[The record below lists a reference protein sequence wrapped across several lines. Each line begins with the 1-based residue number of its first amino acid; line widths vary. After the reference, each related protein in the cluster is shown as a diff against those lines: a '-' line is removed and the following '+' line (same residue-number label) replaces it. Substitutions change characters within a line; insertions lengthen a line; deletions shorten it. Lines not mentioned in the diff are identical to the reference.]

1 MAEKKK
7 YNSILVSGRKDET
20 LTYSKYIKDEE
31 TGESVKESLDK
42 KVNVTDELETHQ
54 IKDGAITNEKMAA
67 DSVSNTNLQDGS
79 VSNEKLEDGSI
90 TNEKLAEN
98 SITKDKLKDNTI
110 GVEKLDPE
118 LRQTINAATGL
129 PEDLVE
135 TIQNVDDT
143 LKDHQA
149 QLDDKQSQID
159 DKQQQITANDK
170 DISLLQ
176 TRSTQME
183 ETIKGIAA
191 TGGASQATAVTYN
204 NENSKLTA
212 INIQSAVDEVVNKT
226 AIKDEEGTLVET
238 PFRYIQNEEF
248 IFAKVD
254 AEDKLLFGIQ
264 WDGTPKFGK
273 TSAVEDS
280 LQSQVTLL
288 AGRVAA
294 IMGDEDTTSTIDTLN
309 ELKTF
314 FANIENTQSLT
325 DILANLD
332 NVAENLDKTTIKD
345 EEGNVQ
351 DTPFRVIENDK
362 FIKAITD
369 ADDRVLFGF
378 NRATGK
384 PYYPLNEMYHV
395 EQNEE
400 FFALWLDAAD
410 HILLG
415 IRRNGEIIG
424 EIHAV
429 NALKQ
434 VVSALRDKI
443 ATIDT
448 SLKELLDIFSLQDNT
463 EHLAMETDA
472 EGKVLS
478 STNPD
483 GSHYIHNAKSETIP
497 TEFSHVEDPEGR
509 TEITTD
515 AEGKVLGYRDSE
527 GIRHEIAVNAK
538 RYFQNKKEYD
548 LSSFV
553 NNSAVETKIQRNNES
568 LSLSELNGVKDHG
581 KQNLLK
587 PSECTKSYTDGVNTF
602 SPPNAGYI
610 LSNPIECKAGDY
622 FTRTGTATGMVVV
635 SDREDKNAKRLMPS
649 GQLPGS
655 TLQIPYD
662 WEWASFIRFAVQ
674 ESALE
679 SLIISKGKYTIEKE
693 ESGDFCTIG
702 NLKIQ
707 SFNLSNDVAFIKST
721 DGKYFQLYI
730 DATDGYA
737 IKAKE
742 VDISVIQPNN
752 LPSDWV
758 NFTFNGNFNNLFDRF
773 VICNNKFLFEMSDKG
788 IVKLKDIGATV
799 YNYQNAEHF
808 YNSEGNGRFAVC
820 LQGSQRQD
828 TVGVGFCL
836 FDENMVLIEKD
847 LNAFGQT
854 VNDANWSKH
863 LPDFHDFVYIEDG
876 HYIFYE
882 IDNQEVTVEGFG
894 TKRINGYLVHEIKRI
909 NGVYKVIGN
918 FSSHDYPKLYTD
930 VYNNPTTNIH
940 MNTIGLDYDGNLI
953 LNYRDCDSF
962 IKIRR
967 TVNEDG
973 TVTLGSASKNYD
985 EAIIGRVG
993 GQRNIRYLDSKRVLP
1008 EAFSFTTPP
1017 TDTNV
1022 SPDPVED
1029 WQWYHCHD
1037 VKYWGMKE
1045 INGKSYPTYTMF
1057 DNNYWTREKEIQNQR
1072 NNYKNNP
1079 KCNGW
1084 AYEASKGTDV
1094 TYKEKTI
1101 SRFIQISIDWD
1112 NKKIIDYKIYEIP
1125 GYFSQEMSGATMLS
1139 EGIFAA
1145 SFSYMGVWG
1154 VYDFVSELGTTT
1166 IQDDKIY
1173 KGAKV
1178 VFEAKYDNYRYCYRA
1193 NVYNFKK
1200 NK

>member
-1 MAEKKK
+1 MMKTDD
-7 YNSILVSGRKDET
+7 YNDQSVTKD
-20 LTYSKYIKDEE
+20 KIRD
-31 TGESVKESLDK
+31 G
-42 KVNVTDELETHQ
+42 NVT
-54 IKDGAITNEKMAA
+54 A
-67 DSVSNTNLQDGS
+67 
-79 VSNEKLEDGSI
+79 
-90 TNEKLAEN
+90 EKLADGAVTAQKLAPSIRQEINDSVTASNEATEKAKEATVKADQATEN
-98 SITKDKLKDNTI
+98 AKQAT
-110 GVEKLDPE
+110 V
-118 LRQTINAATGL
+118 AATAAK
-129 PEDLVE
+129 EAA
-135 TIQNVDDT
+135 DT
-143 LKDHQA
+143 ATQLATTATAASNQA
-149 QLDDKQSQID
+149 TEQAK
-159 DKQQQITANDK
+159 
-170 DISLLQ
+170 
-176 TRSTQME
+176 
-183 ETIKGIAA
+183 AA
-191 TGGASQATAVTYN
+191 TTKAEEATVKA
-204 NENSKLTA
+204 NEAAQKADDSREQTEQTLGTM
-212 INIQSAVDEVVNKT
+212 QEVIDKT

-254 AEDKLLFGIQ
+254 ANDKLLFGIQ
-264 WDGTPKFGK
+264 WDGTPVFGK
-273 TSAVEDS
+273 TSAVEDR
-280 LQSQVTLL
+280 LQLQVNLL
-288 AGRVAA
+288 AERVAT
-294 IMGDEDTTSTIDTLN
+294 IMGDEDTTNVIDTMN
-309 ELKTF
+309 ELKEF
-314 FANIENTQSLT
+314 FADIENTQTLT
-325 DILANLD
+325 SILANLD
-332 NVAENLDKTTIKD
+332 NVAKNLDKTTIKD

-351 DTPFRVIENDK
+351 DTPFRVIENEE
-362 FIKAITD
+362 FIMAVVD
-369 ADDRVLFGF
+369 SENRLLFGIY
-378 NRATGK
+378 RATGK

-400 FFALWLDAAD
+400 FFAVWLDAAA
-410 HILLG
+410 HVLLG
-415 IRRNGEIIG
+415 IRRDGQIIG

-429 NALKQ
+429 NSLKQ
-434 VVSALRDKI
+434 VISALQEK
-443 ATIDT
+443 IDT
-448 SLKELLDIFSLQDNT
+448 MDSSLKELLDIFSLQDNT

-472 EGKVLS
+472 EGRILS
-478 STNPD
+478 STNLD

-515 AEGKVLGYRDSE
+515 AEGKVLGYRDSD
-527 GIRHEIAVNAK
+527 GARHEIAVNTK
-538 RYFQNKKEYD
+538 RFFQNGKEYD
-548 LSSFV
+548 ISSFV
-553 NNSAVETKIQRNNES
+553 NDSVVETKIQRNNES

-587 PSECTKSYTDGVNTF
+587 PLECAKSYTDGVNTF

-610 LSNPIECKAGDY
+610 LSNPIECKAGDS

-635 SDREDKNAKRLMPS
+635 SDREDKNAKRLMPN

-655 TLQIPYD
+655 TLQIPYN

-679 SLIISKGKYTIEKE
+679 SLIISKGKYTIDKE
-693 ESGDFCTIG
+693 ESGDFCTID

-730 DATDGYA
+730 DAADNYA

-788 IVKLKDIGATV
+788 IVKLKDIGTTV

-894 TKRINGYLVHEIKRI
+894 TKRINGYLVHEVKRI
-909 NGVYKVIGN
+909 NGAYKVIGE

-930 VYNNPTTNIH
+930 VYNNPTVNIH

-993 GQRNIRYLDSKRVLP
+993 GQRNIGYLDSKRVLP

-1029 WQWYHCHD
+1029 WQWYHSHD

-1057 DNNYWTREKEIQNQR
+1057 DNNYWTRENEIQNQR

-1084 AYEASKGTDV
+1084 AYEASKETDA

-1101 SRFIQISIDWD
+1101 SRFIQISIDWN

-1166 IQDDKIY
+1166 IQDGKIY
-1173 KGAKV
+1173 KGAKT

-1193 NVYNFKK
+1193 NVYNLK

>member
-1 MAEKKK
+1 MAEIQTIIGSLPVCRGEYDAGVSYFRDNQVTMYGSTFQSIADDNVGYPPAEERDDGKVYAINTDKWIIVANALAA
-7 YNSILVSGRKDET
+7 YNAGKRID
-20 LTYSKYIKDEE
+20 D
-31 TGESVKESLDK
+31 
-42 KVNVTDELETHQ
+42 
-54 IKDGAITNEKMAA
+54 
-67 DSVSNTNLQDGS
+67 
-79 VSNEKLEDGSI
+79 
-90 TNEKLAEN
+90 LAEN
-98 SITKDKLKDNTI
+98 T
-110 GVEKLDPE
+110 E
-118 LRQTINAATGL
+118 
-129 PEDLVE
+129 
-135 TIQNVDDT
+135 
-143 LKDHQA
+143 
-149 QLDDKQSQID
+149 
-159 DKQQQITANDK
+159 
-170 DISLLQ
+170 
-176 TRSTQME
+176 
-183 ETIKGIAA
+183 
-191 TGGASQATAVTYN
+191 
-204 NENSKLTA
+204 
-212 INIQSAVDEVVNKT
+212 
-226 AIKDEEGTLVET
+226 IKDEEGAVVKT

-248 IFAKVD
+248 IFAMVD
-254 AEDKLLFGIQ
+254 AEDKLLAGIQ
-264 WDGTPKFGK
+264 WDGTPKFGNS
-273 TSAVEDS
+273 SAVEDR

-288 AGRVAA
+288 AERVAT
-294 IMGDEDTTSTIDTLN
+294 IMGDEDTTNVIDTMN
-309 ELKTF
+309 ELKKF
-314 FANIENTQSLT
+314 FAEIENTETLT
-325 DILANLD
+325 GILANLD
-332 NVAENLDKTTIKD
+332 NVAKNLDKTTIKD

-351 DTPFRVIENDK
+351 DTPFRVIENEK
-362 FIKAITD
+362 FIMAVID
-369 ADDRVLFGF
+369 SEDRVLYGIY
-378 NRATGK
+378 RATGK
-384 PYYPLNEMYHV
+384 PYYPFNEMYHV

-400 FFALWLDAAD
+400 FFALWLDAAN
-410 HILLG
+410 HVLLG
-415 IRRNGEIIG
+415 IRRDGQIIG

-434 VVSALRDKI
+434 VVSALQER
-443 ATIDT
+443 IDT
-448 SLKELLDIFSLQDNT
+448 MDSSLKELLDVFSLQENS
-463 EHLAMETDA
+463 EYLAVEQDA

-497 TEFSHVEDPEGR
+497 TEFSHVKDPEGR

-515 AEGKVLGYRDSE
+515 AEGKVLGYRDSD
-527 GIRHEIAVNAK
+527 GARHEIAVDTN
-538 RYFQNKKEYD
+538 RFFQNGKEYD
-548 LSSFV
+548 ISSFV
-553 NNSAVETKIQRNNES
+553 NNSTVDTKIQRNNES

-602 SPPNAGYI
+602 SPPNVGYI

-674 ESALE
+674 ESALK

-693 ESGDFCTIG
+693 ESGDFCTID

-863 LPDFHDFVYIEDG
+863 LPDFHDFVYVEDG

-894 TKRINGYLVHEIKRI
+894 TKRINGYLVHEVKRI

-930 VYNNPTTNIH
+930 VYNNPTINIH

-993 GQRNIRYLDSKRVLP
+993 GQRNIGYLDSKRVLP

-1193 NVYNFKK
+1193 NVYNFK